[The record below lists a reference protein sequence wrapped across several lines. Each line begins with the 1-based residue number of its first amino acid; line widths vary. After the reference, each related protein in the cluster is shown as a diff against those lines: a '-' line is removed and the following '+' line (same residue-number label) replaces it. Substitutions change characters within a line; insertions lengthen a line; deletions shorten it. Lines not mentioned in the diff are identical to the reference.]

1 MGRAWLLMC
10 LIAACAPKVDP
21 RSPFDEDDPRAGQV
35 AREQIEEPEPVV
47 AAPVV
52 EEPPAGPVVREGTF
66 ERAAMRARLDAQ
78 PGALLKCIEVD
89 AVEEA
94 GKFAGWR
101 LVRFIRGCDAFAGLD
116 VAVGDVLVSVNGR
129 VIVKPG
135 DLSALWAELYEAQTI
150 VAELRR
156 GNERVVLRFAIIDP
170 VPVPVPAS

>member
-1 MGRAWLLMC
+1 MLCLM
-10 LIAACAPKVDP
+10 ACAPKVDP
-21 RSPFDEDDPRAGQV
+21 RSPFDEDDPRAGEAARARV
-35 AREQIEEPEPVV
+35 AAPEPVAV
-47 AAPVV
+47 APKA
-52 EEPPAGPVVREGTF
+52 EEPPGPVVREGTF

-129 VIVKPG
+129 VIVKPA

-156 GNERVVLRFAIIDP
+156 GTERVVLRFAITDP
-170 VPVPVPAS
+170 APAAPAAPPVPAS